1 MRRRASSGKAGHSG
15 PPLLTPKTLRSA
27 VVISPYS
34 VKTMKLVVGAASIV
48 AGTIAGAV
56 TFTTLSAATEATATS
71 VYLTTS
77 LTRIVVGKGV
87 SIVAGP
93 TTAAVVEAA
102 IGLAGHTVAVPA
114 IRSTGQSAAALSAAA
129 AATVAAAVA
138 GATATFLHYI
148 ASKIRTRL
156 LLRQTPDPIPHADL
170 FLDKELSAYIVD
182 YTPPRPLTLQTL

>member
-1 MRRRASSGKAGHSG
+1 MG
-15 PPLLTPKTLRSA
+15 PPPPTPKTLRSA